1 MNAVRERALG
11 VSTAMAAVTI
21 WAVFLVNTR
30 FAISSNFSV
39 EEVMTLR
46 LVTASIVTLPFM
58 IKLGVILRGQSFVS
72 TVMIALMPSAVAP
85 YIISSGLFYASASDS
100 GALAPGTLPFWAAL
114 FSFLLIGE
122 KPSKLRL
129 VGLLAIFIG
138 AISVGL
144 TQMLDGSNSETWKG
158 HLLFLLGACLWAI
171 YTIYFKQAGLRP
183 VQGLVVG
190 LFWGTLFLVP
200 VLFMTGE
207 VSFSN
212 VSIQEIVWVCL
223 LQGVLI
229 GVLAMILY
237 SIAIRCLGAAQ
248 TAAFGALTPILALFG
263 GVVFLSETITTGGV
277 VGIFLVAVGVIL
289 ASGSLE
295 KKNGEWRARE
305 AIIALL
311 MRHL

>member
-1 MNAVRERALG
+1 
-11 VSTAMAAVTI
+11 
-21 WAVFLVNTR
+21 
-30 FAISSNFSV
+30 
-39 EEVMTLR
+39 
-46 LVTASIVTLPFM
+46 M
-58 IKLGVILRGQSFVS
+58 IKLGVFLRGQGFVS
-72 TVMIALMPSAVAP
+72 TMMIALMPSAVAP

-122 KPSKLRL
+122 KPSKIRSF
-129 VGLLAIFIG
+129 GLLAIFVG
-138 AISVGL
+138 ALLVGL
-144 TQMLDGSNSETWKG
+144 LQMFEGSNSESWKG

-171 YTIYFKQAGLRP
+171 YTICFKQSGLRP
-183 VQGLVVG
+183 IKGLVVG
-190 LFWGTLFLVP
+190 LFWGTFFLIP
-200 VLFMTGE
+200 ILFMTGE

-263 GVVFLSETITTGGV
+263 GIFFLGEMITTGSV
-277 VGIFLVAVGVIL
+277 MGIFLVAVGVIL
-289 ASGSLE
+289 ASGSFE
-295 KKNGEWRARE
+295 KNT
-305 AIIALL
+305 
-311 MRHL
+311 

>member
-1 MNAVRERALG
+1 MNAVKERALG
-11 VSTAMAAVTI
+11 VSTAVAAVTI

-46 LVTASIVTLPFM
+46 LITASIVTLPFM
-58 IKLGVILRGQSFVS
+58 IKLGVLLRGQGFVS
-72 TVMIALMPSAVAP
+72 TMMIALVPSAVAP

-129 VGLLAIFIG
+129 VGLLAIATG
-138 AISVGL
+138 ALSVGL
-144 TQMLDGSNSETWKG
+144 LQMLDGSSNPESWKG

-171 YTIYFKQAGLRP
+171 YTIYFKQARLRP

-212 VSIQEIVWVCL
+212 VSVQEIVWVCL

-263 GVVFLSETITTGGV
+263 GVVFLNETITTGGV
-277 VGIFLVAVGVIL
+277 MGIFLVAVGVIL
-289 ASGSLE
+289 ASGSFE
-295 KKNGEWRARE
+295 KNT
-305 AIIALL
+305 
-311 MRHL
+311 

>member
-1 MNAVRERALG
+1 
-11 VSTAMAAVTI
+11 
-21 WAVFLVNTR
+21 
-30 FAISSNFSV
+30 
-39 EEVMTLR
+39 MTLR
-46 LVTASIVTLPFM
+46 LITASIVTLPFM
-58 IKLGVILRGQSFVS
+58 IKLGVLLRGQGFVS
-72 TVMIALMPSAVAP
+72 TIMIALVPSAVAP

-129 VGLLAIFIG
+129 VGLLAIATG
-138 AISVGL
+138 ALSVGL
-144 TQMLDGSNSETWKG
+144 LKMLDGSNPESWKG

-263 GVVFLSETITTGGV
+263 GVVFLNETITTGGV
-277 VGIFLVAVGVIL
+277 MGIFLVAVGVIL
-289 ASGSLE
+289 ASGSFE
-295 KKNGEWRARE
+295 KNT
-305 AIIALL
+305 
-311 MRHL
+311 

>member
-1 MNAVRERALG
+1 MNAVKERALG
-11 VSTAMAAVTI
+11 VSTAVAAVTI

-46 LVTASIVTLPFM
+46 LITASIVTLPFM
-58 IKLGVILRGQSFVS
+58 IKLGVLLRGQGFVS
-72 TVMIALMPSAVAP
+72 TMMIALVPSAVAP

-129 VGLLAIFIG
+129 VGLLAIATG
-138 AISVGL
+138 ALSVGL
-144 TQMLDGSNSETWKG
+144 LQMLDGSSNPESWKG

-171 YTIYFKQAGLRP
+171 YTIYFKQARLRP

-248 TAAFGALTPILALFG
+248 TGAFGALTPILALFG
-263 GVVFLSETITTGGV
+263 GMVFLGETITTGGV
-277 VGIFLVAVGVIL
+277 MGIFLVAVGVIL
-289 ASGSLE
+289 ASGSFQ
-295 KKNGEWRARE
+295 KNT
-305 AIIALL
+305 
-311 MRHL
+311 

>member
-1 MNAVRERALG
+1 MNAVKARTLG
-11 VSTAMAAVTI
+11 VSTALAAVTI
-21 WAVFLVNTR
+21 WSVFLVNTR

-263 GVVFLSETITTGGV
+263 GVVFLNEMITTGGV
-277 VGIFLVAVGVIL
+277 MGIFLVAVGVIL
-289 ASGSLE
+289 ASGSFE
-295 KKNGEWRARE
+295 KNT
-305 AIIALL
+305 
-311 MRHL
+311 

>member
-1 MNAVRERALG
+1 MNAVQERALG
-11 VSTAMAAVTI
+11 VSTAVAAVTI

-46 LVTASIVTLPFM
+46 LVTASVVTLPFM
-58 IKLGVILRGQSFVS
+58 IKLGVVLRGQSLVG
-72 TVMIALMPSAVAP
+72 TMMIALTPSAVAP
-85 YIISSGLFYASASDS
+85 YAISSGLFYASASDS

-122 KPSKLRL
+122 KPSKFRL
-129 VGLLAIFIG
+129 IGLLAIFIG
-138 AISVGL
+138 ALSIGL
-144 TQMLDGSNSETWKG
+144 MQMLDSSNSETWKG

-171 YTIYFKQAGLRP
+171 YSIYFKQAGLRP

-200 VLFMTGE
+200 ILFMTGE
-207 VSFSN
+207 VSFSKA
-212 VSIQEIVWVCL
+212 SLEEIVWVCL
-223 LQGVLI
+223 VQGVII

-248 TAAFGALTPILALFG
+248 TAAFGALTPVLALFG
-263 GVVFLSETITTGGV
+263 GIVFLGETITAGV
-277 VGIFLVAVGVIL
+277 VVGVFLVAIGVIL
-289 ASGSLE
+289 ASGSFE
-295 KKNGEWRARE
+295 K
-305 AIIALL
+305 
-311 MRHL
+311 HHS

>member
-1 MNAVRERALG
+1 MNAVKERALG
-11 VSTAMAAVTI
+11 VSTAVAAVTI

-58 IKLGVILRGQSFVS
+58 IKLGVLLRGQGFVS
-72 TVMIALMPSAVAP
+72 TIMIALVPSAVAP

-129 VGLLAIFIG
+129 VGLLAIATG
-138 AISVGL
+138 ALSVGL
-144 TQMLDGSNSETWKG
+144 LQMLDGSSNPESWKG

-248 TAAFGALTPILALFG
+248 TGAFGALTPILALFG
-263 GVVFLSETITTGGV
+263 GVVFLGETITTGGV
-277 VGIFLVAVGVIL
+277 MGIFLVAVGVIL
-289 ASGSLE
+289 ASGSFE
-295 KKNGEWRARE
+295 KNT
-305 AIIALL
+305 
-311 MRHL
+311 

>member
-1 MNAVRERALG
+1 MNAVKARTLG
-11 VSTAMAAVTI
+11 VSTALAAITI

-144 TQMLDGSNSETWKG
+144 TQMLDGSYSETWKG

-190 LFWGTLFLVP
+190 LLFLFLSFNFF
-200 VLFMTGE
+200 LFLSCFT
-207 VSFSN
+207 SLISTFS
-212 VSIQEIVWVCL
+212 SL
-223 LQGVLI
+223 
-229 GVLAMILY
+229 
-237 SIAIRCLGAAQ
+237 SSSS
-248 TAAFGALTPILALFG
+248 
-263 GVVFLSETITTGGV
+263 VFLTLST
-277 VGIFLVAVGVIL
+277 L
-289 ASGSLE
+289 
-295 KKNGEWRARE
+295 
-305 AIIALL
+305 
-311 MRHL
+311 